1 MPFASGNCCQKGCSE
16 LWAMLVS
23 RKRRDRAQLG
33 AAKGASRTS
42 FQVVSRPGQMAN
54 ARGRGR
60 GSVSAMSSL
69 LLSSSRV
76 IFLSKMYLFICA
88 LQMQCPSPEWNVI
101 AVTSARCPP
110 ANRCCSN
117 PRRRVLTQ
125 LVVAVA
131 GYIVSSEFM
140 ARKRRGRPV
149 FIMVHLQ
156 TVETESYT

>member
-33 AAKGASRTS
+33 
-42 FQVVSRPGQMAN
+42 
-54 ARGRGR
+54 
-60 GSVSAMSSL
+60 
-69 LLSSSRV
+69 
-76 IFLSKMYLFICA
+76 
-88 LQMQCPSPEWNVI
+88 
-101 AVTSARCPP
+101 
-110 ANRCCSN
+110 
-117 PRRRVLTQ
+117 
-125 LVVAVA
+125 VAVA